1 LDSAINVNLQ
11 KNSSGSLGAFISV
24 FANLKL
30 VRTSISLGLLAIIA
44 GCSSVG
50 FPQVSNPFQ
59 NLSAPAPLDGVMPG
73 EGQVLGTGAVSVA
86 MLLPLSGDVA
96 SVGQSMANSAKLAM
110 DFIAQSP
117 NIGSNITLTIMDTAG
132 NPSVAAARA
141 SEAIRGGASIILGP
155 LKAESVRAAGSV
167 ARSSG
172 IPLIGFSNNSGAA
185 SQGVYLLNVL
195 PETEVKRSL
204 AYAQS
209 QGRQAFAAIIPN
221 TEFGNIQNGAFRQ
234 ASADLGIAVRAI
246 YRFSNEGEAR
256 GVVDQILPF
265 LSSGAIDTV
274 FLPDRATA
282 SSFGVL
288 LEEAGLDKDNITIIG
303 SLDWS
308 GDLQI
313 PQTAFLVGAVYPAVD
328 EAGLA
333 ALRPA
338 YEAQFGAAPHALS
351 TISYTAVLLS
361 NSQTLSQ
368 SQPRYAQNVLTRPSG
383 FNGRDGLFRFFGD
396 GRSQYALVMKQVVIG
411 GSQRIDEPLI
421 P

>member
-1 LDSAINVNLQ
+1 MDSAIYVTLQ
-11 KNSSGSLGAFISV
+11 KKASSFGAHIAR
-24 FANLKL
+24 FARLKPTKIT
-30 VRTSISLGLLAIIA
+30 VGAVLLAAIT

-59 NLSAPAPLDGVMPG
+59 TLPAPAPLDGVMPG
-73 EGQVLGTGAVSVA
+73 EGQVLGTGAVNVA

-96 SVGQSMANSAKLAM
+96 SVGQSMANAAKLAM

-141 SEAIRGGASIILGP
+141 SEAIRGGASVILGP
-155 LKAESVRAAGSV
+155 LKAESVRAAGAV

-234 ASADLGIAVRAI
+234 ASGDLGIAVRAI

-256 GVVDQILPF
+256 GVIDQILPF

-288 LEEAGLDKDNITIIG
+288 MEEAGLDKDNITIIG

-338 YEAQFGAAPHALS
+338 YEAQFGATPHALS

>member
-1 LDSAINVNLQ
+1 
-11 KNSSGSLGAFISV
+11 
-24 FANLKL
+24 
-30 VRTSISLGLLAIIA
+30 
-44 GCSSVG
+44 
-50 FPQVSNPFQ
+50 
-59 NLSAPAPLDGVMPG
+59 M
-73 EGQVLGTGAVSVA
+73 
-86 MLLPLSGDVA
+86 
-96 SVGQSMANSAKLAM
+96 
-110 DFIAQSP
+110 
-117 NIGSNITLTIMDTAG
+117 
-132 NPSVAAARA
+132 
-141 SEAIRGGASIILGP
+141 
-155 LKAESVRAAGSV
+155 
-167 ARSSG
+167 
-172 IPLIGFSNNSGAA
+172 
-185 SQGVYLLNVL
+185 
-195 PETEVKRSL
+195 
-204 AYAQS
+204 
-209 QGRQAFAAIIPN
+209 
-221 TEFGNIQNGAFRQ
+221 
-234 ASADLGIAVRAI
+234 
-246 YRFSNEGEAR
+246 
-256 GVVDQILPF
+256 PF

-313 PQTAFLVGAVYPAVD
+313 PQTAFLIGAIYPAVD
-328 EAGLA
+328 ESGLA

-351 TISYTAVLLS
+351 TISYTAVLLA